1 MQKFMVHVHQVRD
14 AYFYTE
20 ANDVKE
26 AEQLFVEKMKN
37 DDYFV
42 DDVYEVL
49 ENGTTDEEIT
59 AQPVEYDGTPDYTYE
74 YMTKKN
80 EEDE

>member
-1 MQKFMVHVHQVRD
+1 MQKFEVHVHQVRD
-14 AYFYTE
+14 AYFCTE
-20 ANDVKE
+20 ANSADE
-26 AEQLFVEKMKN
+26 AEKLFKQKMRN

-49 ENGTTDEEIT
+49 ENGVEEEEIT
-59 AQPVEYDGTPDYTYE
+59 AIPIEYDGTPDYTYE
-74 YMTKKN
+74 YMTEKN